1 MYTQVDSS
9 LWRGPRPTSSDLAT
23 IKAQFATVVSLE
35 GQDEDAKELLELRP
49 VLLVSRP
56 ISFWQIYFTGITQ
69 AALYDILSAIAEA
82 QKPVLVHCQHGEDRT
97 GLVIAAYQVI
107 AHGMS
112 KDGAMEQAIE
122 FGYRY
127 AINLGLNRTWGHFSA
142 TLPRTES
149 P

>member
-9 LWRGPRPTSSDLAT
+9 LWRGPRPTSNDLAT
-23 IKAQFATVVSLE
+23 IKAQFATVISLE
-35 GQDEDAKELLELRP
+35 GLDEDAKELLELRP

-69 AALYDILSAIAEA
+69 LALYDILSAIAEA
-82 QKPVLVHCQHGEDRT
+82 QKPALVHCEHGRDRT
-97 GLVIAAYQVI
+97 GLVVAAYQVI

-127 AINLGLNRTWGHFSA
+127 YLNLGLNRTWEHFSA